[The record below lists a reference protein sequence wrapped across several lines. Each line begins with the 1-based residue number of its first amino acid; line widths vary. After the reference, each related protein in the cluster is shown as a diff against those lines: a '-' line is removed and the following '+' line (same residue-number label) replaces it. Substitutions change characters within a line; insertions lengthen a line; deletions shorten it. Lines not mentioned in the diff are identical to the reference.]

1 MPSAMGIALAEEIEL
16 GVQIGVKAVLS
27 FACGYGYGI
36 NSPASQ
42 ERRPA
47 TGFGNQTGLA
57 KSAEPA
63 INRPRIFYA
72 AESYGIPCM
81 VLIFSSGALDN
92 DAQIL
97 DAGSIDRAV
106 HFRLI
111 DIGSTEGSVEGIE
124 DGCIECNRIARDL
137 RYIPVIGYRILI
149 DIPSFV
155 GFVGC

>member
-1 MPSAMGIALAEEIEL
+1 
-16 GVQIGVKAVLS
+16 
-27 FACGYGYGI
+27 
-36 NSPASQ
+36 
-42 ERRPA
+42 
-47 TGFGNQTGLA
+47 
-57 KSAEPA
+57 
-63 INRPRIFYA
+63 
-72 AESYGIPCM
+72 M

-97 DAGSIDRAV
+97 DAGAIDRSV

-124 DGCIECNRIARDL
+124 DGCIECKRIARDL

-149 DIPSFV
+149 DVPSFV